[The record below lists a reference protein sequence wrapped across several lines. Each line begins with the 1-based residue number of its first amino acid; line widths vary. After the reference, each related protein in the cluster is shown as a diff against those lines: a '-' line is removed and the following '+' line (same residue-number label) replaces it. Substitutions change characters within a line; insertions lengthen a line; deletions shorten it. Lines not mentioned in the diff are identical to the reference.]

1 MVSQLGQTSSPVDLI
16 PGDPASISAVAGK
29 LLAYANLLTEAGNG
43 LAVIDTESGW
53 QGAAADGFRDKFK
66 GQPSA
71 WQQAGS
77 CFLSAAKALDDY
89 VPVLS
94 WAQQDAAEAV
104 TQWDAGHKQA
114 AQSILST
121 AQSNVSDAA
130 GRAASAIGAAR
141 DKAPQQPGFWSDVGG
156 FLTGALH
163 GAEDIGADALNGV
176 ASLGNA
182 MVNHPGDVGTL
193 LGGVLLT
200 AVGGVGDA
208 GGTLLIATGIGAP
221 IGVPVDALSAV
232 AIGAG
237 VTLMAA
243 SGGDLVRHA
252 AGDDSADPVQ
262 PSTGSSGNPAGSG
275 DGGPYTAGSPL
286 SSGQLDEAYNSASTE
301 NKMVHILDRP
311 EHGVQDLVNAAGGRP
326 EAMRVI
332 VNSLQDGDGL
342 PANGVFEVT
351 RTINGQQITIR
362 GAMLNGVPKIGTAF
376 DPSAY
381 PGNS

>member
-16 PGDPASISAVAGK
+16 PGDPASITAVAGK

-43 LAVIDTESGW
+43 LEVIDTESGW
-53 QGAAADGFRDKFK
+53 QGAAADGFRAKFK

-77 CFLSAAKALDDY
+77 CFLSAAKALDAY

-114 AQSILST
+114 AQSILGT
-121 AQSNVSDAA
+121 ARSNVSDAA
-130 GRAASAIGAAR
+130 GMAASAIGAAR

-156 FLTGALH
+156 FLQGALH
-163 GAEDIGADALNGV
+163 GAEDVGADALNGV
-176 ASLGNA
+176 ASIGNA

-193 LGGVLLT
+193 LGGALLT

-221 IGVPVDALSAV
+221 IGVPVDALSTVAV
-232 AIGAG
+232 GTG

-243 SGGDLVRHA
+243 SGGNLVSHA
-252 AGDDSADPVQ
+252 AGDDSEDPVQ

-275 DGGPYTAGSPL
+275 GSGAYAAGSPL
-286 SSGQLDEAYNSASTE
+286 DSGQLDEAYKYASSE
-301 NKMVHILDRP
+301 SKMSHVLDP
-311 EHGVQDLVNAAGGRP
+311 DKHGLGDLVNSSGGRP
-326 EAMRVI
+326 EAMRVL
-332 VNSLQDGDGL
+332 VDSLQDGSGL
-342 PANGVFEVT
+342 PANGPFEVT
-351 RTINGQQITIR
+351 RVINGQNIAIR
-362 GAMLNGVPKIGTAF
+362 GAMVRGVPKIGTAF

>member
-16 PGDPASISAVAGK
+16 PGEPALITAVAGK

-43 LAVIDTESGW
+43 LEVIDTESGW
-53 QGAAADGFRDKFK
+53 QGAAADGFRAKFT
-66 GQPSA
+66 GQPGA

-77 CFLSAAKALDDY
+77 CFLSAAKALDAY

-104 TQWDAGHKQA
+104 TQWGAGHKQA

-121 AQSNVSDAA
+121 ARSNVSNAA
-130 GRAASAIGAAR
+130 GMAASAIGAAR
-141 DKAPQQPGFWSDVGG
+141 DKAPEQPGFWSDIGG
-156 FLTGALH
+156 FLEGALH
-163 GAEDIGADALNGV
+163 GAEDVGVDALNGV
-176 ASLGNA
+176 ASIGNA
-182 MVNHPGDVGTL
+182 IVNHPRDVGTL
-193 LGGVLLT
+193 LGGALLT

-221 IGVPVDALSAV
+221 IGVPVDALSTVAV
-232 AIGAG
+232 GTG

-243 SGGDLVRHA
+243 SGGDLVSHA
-252 AGDDSADPVQ
+252 DGDDSEEPVQ
-262 PSTGSSGNPAGSG
+262 PSTGSSGNPVGSG
-275 DGGPYTAGSPL
+275 GGGAYTAGSPL
-286 SSGQLDEAYNSASTE
+286 SSGQLDAAYNSASTE
-301 NKMVHILDRP
+301 NRMVHILDRP
-311 EHGVQDLVNAAGGRP
+311 EHGLQDLVNAAGGRP

-342 PANGVFEVT
+342 PANGVFELT

-376 DPSAY
+376 DPSVY

>member
-16 PGDPASISAVAGK
+16 PGDLASITAVTGK

-43 LAVIDTESGW
+43 LEVIDTESGW
-53 QGAAADGFRDKFK
+53 QGAAADGFRAKFK

-77 CFLSAAKALDDY
+77 CFLSAAKALDAY

-114 AQSILST
+114 AQSILSS
-121 AQSNVSDAA
+121 ARSNVSDAA
-130 GRAASAIGAAR
+130 GMAASAIGAAR
-141 DKAPQQPGFWSDVGG
+141 DQAPQQPGFWSDIGG
-156 FLTGALH
+156 FLKGALR

-176 ASLGNA
+176 ASIGNA

-193 LGGVLLT
+193 FGGALLT

-221 IGVPVDALSAV
+221 IGVPVDALSTVAV
-232 AIGAG
+232 GTG

-243 SGGDLVRHA
+243 SGGDLVSHA
-252 AGDDSADPVQ
+252 AGDDSEDPVQ

-275 DGGPYTAGSPL
+275 GSGAYTAGSPL
-286 SSGQLDEAYNSASTE
+286 DSGQLDEAYNYASSE
-301 NKMVHILDRP
+301 SKMGHVLDP
-311 EHGVQDLVNAAGGRP
+311 DKHGLGDLVNSSGGRP
-326 EAMRVI
+326 EAMRVL
-332 VNSLQDGDGL
+332 VDSLQDGSGL
-342 PANGVFEVT
+342 PANGPFEVT
-351 RTINGQQITIR
+351 RVINGQSITVR
-362 GAMLNGVPKIGTAF
+362 GAIVRGIPKIGTAF
-376 DPSAY
+376 APSAY

>member
-16 PGDPASISAVAGK
+16 PGDPASITAVAGK

-43 LAVIDTESGW
+43 LEVIDTESGW
-53 QGAAADGFRDKFK
+53 QGAAADGFRAKFK

-77 CFLSAAKALDDY
+77 CFLSAAKALDAY

-121 AQSNVSDAA
+121 ARSNVSDAA
-130 GRAASAIGAAR
+130 GMAASAIGAAR
-141 DKAPQQPGFWSDVGG
+141 DEAPQQPGFWSDVGG
-156 FLTGALH
+156 FLKGALH

-176 ASLGNA
+176 ASIGNA
-182 MVNHPGDVGTL
+182 MVNHPGDVGNL
-193 LGGVLLT
+193 LGGALLT

-221 IGVPVDALSAV
+221 IGVPVDALSTVAV
-232 AIGAG
+232 GTG

-243 SGGDLVRHA
+243 SGGDLVSHA
-252 AGDDSADPVQ
+252 AGDDSEDPVQ

-275 DGGPYTAGSPL
+275 GSGAYTADSPL
-286 SSGQLDEAYNSASTE
+286 DSRQLDEAYNYASSE
-301 NKMVHILDRP
+301 SKMSHVLDP
-311 EHGVQDLVNAAGGRP
+311 DKHGLGDLVNSSGGRP
-326 EAMRVI
+326 EAMRVL
-332 VNSLQDGDGL
+332 VDSLQDGSGL
-342 PANGVFEVT
+342 PANGPFEVT
-351 RTINGQQITIR
+351 RVINGQNIAIR
-362 GAMLNGVPKIGTAF
+362 GAMVRGVPKIGTAF